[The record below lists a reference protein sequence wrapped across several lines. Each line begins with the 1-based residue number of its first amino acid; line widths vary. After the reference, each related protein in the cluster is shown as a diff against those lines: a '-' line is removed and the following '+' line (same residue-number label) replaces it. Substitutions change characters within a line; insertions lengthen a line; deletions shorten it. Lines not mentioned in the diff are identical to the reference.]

1 MTARTTTIIT
11 VGRRK
16 TAVARLK
23 VNKTDDQSFIMT
35 VNNVDWKQYFPYA
48 QWQENILQPM
58 KLLGQEK
65 LNLSVKVSGGG
76 KSSQSEAVRHAI
88 ARALLKM
95 DEAFKSTLRKNG
107 LLTRD
112 SRKKERKKPG
122 LKRARRAPQW
132 SKR

>member
-16 TAVARLK
+16 TAVARLRI
-23 VNKTDDQSFIMT
+23 NKSDDQAFTMT
-35 VNNVDWKQYFPYA
+35 VNDVDWKQYFPYA
-48 QWQENILQPM
+48 QWQENILEPM
-58 KLLGQEK
+58 KLVGQDR
-65 LNLSVKVSGGG
+65 LNISVKVSGGG
-76 KSSQSEAVRHAI
+76 KSSQSEAVRHAV

-95 DEAFKSTLRKNG
+95 DEAVKSTLKKNS